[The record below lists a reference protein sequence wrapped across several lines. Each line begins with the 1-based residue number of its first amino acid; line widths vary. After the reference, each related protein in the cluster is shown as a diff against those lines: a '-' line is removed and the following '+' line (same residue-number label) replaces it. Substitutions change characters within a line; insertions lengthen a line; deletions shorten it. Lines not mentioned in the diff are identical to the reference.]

1 MRIKNPDSFMFGIP
15 IIMIVIGLMG
25 KLILACERLPT
36 VQMGLV
42 IFCAAIVITGGGI
55 WLSETFEGK
64 NRNQT
69 DINN

>member
-1 MRIKNPDSFMFGIP
+1 MSIKNPDSFMFGIP

-25 KLILACERLPT
+25 KLVLACNRLPA

-42 IFCAAIVITGGGI
+42 IFFAAVVITGGGI

-64 NRNQT
+64 DRNST
-69 DINN
+69 EINN